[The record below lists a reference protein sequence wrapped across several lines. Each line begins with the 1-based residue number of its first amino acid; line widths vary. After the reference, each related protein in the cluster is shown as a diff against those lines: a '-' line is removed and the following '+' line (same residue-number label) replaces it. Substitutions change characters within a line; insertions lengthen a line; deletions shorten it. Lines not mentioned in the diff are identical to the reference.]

1 MSTQSHA
8 WRIHRAIK
16 SLIAFHDIHHVT
28 VVLAL
33 SDPVRRRLHLLII
46 LVKKI
51 YLQLYSSKHLQK
63 KLSLDEL
70 VNIN

>member
-1 MSTQSHA
+1 MSTQSDA
-8 WRIHRAIK
+8 WPIHRAIK
-16 SLIAFHDIHHVT
+16 SLIVFHDIHHVT